1 LIERTA
7 FSARDEAHAVRERTP
22 TLSVVTSPDSTGP
35 WRTVALVRQG
45 RNSTVYRAVTDGAD
59 DAVALEPFDEGGG
72 AAHTTVEMVPV
83 TKSVAASGTP

>member
-1 LIERTA
+1 
-7 FSARDEAHAVRERTP
+7 
-22 TLSVVTSPDSTGP
+22 
-35 WRTVALVRQG
+35 
-45 RNSTVYRAVTDGAD
+45 VTDGAD